1 MGAQGAVFKLSE
13 DKCVKIYSDPVQAKM
28 EKEALASWTTFTL
41 YAYEYMKQ
49 DQTI

>member
-28 EKEALASWTTFTL
+28 EEEALKAGQHLPFMPD
-41 YAYEYMKQ
+41 YMIQ